1 MPKKK
6 IIKRAL
12 LSLLIL
18 AAGFFIMQFM
28 ASLKKAPPKQPSANP
43 GRLVEVMRLSP
54 EDRPV
59 VVSATGTVQA
69 RKKASIVP
77 QVSGK
82 VVSISPAFIAGGF
95 FNKGDRL
102 FEIESVDYEL
112 LAEKSRAAVAKA
124 EFELSQVE
132 SQARVARLEWDRIR
146 IEKKDRP
153 NPLVLYEPQLKNARA
168 ALASAK
174 ADLKQRR
181 LDIERTRIRAPFNGR
196 IRSESIDSGQFVAA
210 GQIVGEIN
218 GTDTAEIVVPVALQ
232 DLRWLTVPRHQA
244 ARREGSQAT
253 ISITVD
259 DQKYEWQGRID
270 RSLGEVDPKGRMI
283 RLVIGI
289 DDPYDLKPSSKTSH
303 NYYLADGLF
312 VDVRIDGHTLPQVF
326 LIPAS
331 ALRENATLWLMDSG
345 NRLIIRKV
353 EVIRRESEHVITRG
367 DIAPGDRLVLTYLAG
382 AVPGTR
388 LRPAEEE

>member
-1 MPKKK
+1 
-6 IIKRAL
+6 
-12 LSLLIL
+12 
-18 AAGFFIMQFM
+18 MQAM

-43 GRLVEVMRLSP
+43 GILVEIMSLSP

-82 VVSISPAFIAGGF
+82 VASISPAFIAGGF
-95 FNKGDRL
+95 FKKGEQL
-102 FEIESVDYEL
+102 LEIESVDYEL

-168 ALASAK
+168 ALASAN
-174 ADLKQRR
+174 ADLKQRM

-196 IRSESIDSGQFVAA
+196 IRSESIDPGQFVAA
-210 GQIVGEIN
+210 GQVVGEIS
-218 GTDTAEIVVPVALQ
+218 GTDMAEIVVPVSLQ
-232 DLRWLTVPRHQA
+232 DLQWLTVPRRQA
-244 ARREGSQAT
+244 TGNEGSSAT

-259 DQKYEWQGRID
+259 GRKYEWEGHID
-270 RSLGEVDPKGRMI
+270 RSLGDVDPKGRMI

-289 DDPYDLKPSSKTSH
+289 DDPYGLKPSRKASH
-303 NYYLADGLF
+303 SYYLADGLF
-312 VDVRIDGHTLPQVF
+312 VDVRIDGRTLSQIYV
-326 LIPAS
+326 IPAG
-331 ALRENATLWLMDSG
+331 ALRENANLWLMNSD
-345 NRLIIRKV
+345 NRLNIRQV
-353 EVIRRESEHVITRG
+353 EVIRRENEHVIVKG
-367 DIAPGDRLVLTYLAG
+367 DISPGDRLVLTYLTG
-382 AVPGTR
+382 AVPGMQ
-388 LRPAEEE
+388 LRPAEEG